1 MWAMPNPDSHRRTL
15 SRPWRRVSFRL
26 TMWVGVGLIV
36 LTSVA
41 AYLGTLVL
49 EDRAVSRMLQTSM
62 WFSDTVKRATH
73 FSMLR
78 NQRDNMHQIIKAIGQ
93 QEGVEAVRVFNKQGR
108 IMFSSRAQE
117 IGHMVDMQAEACYAC
132 HFKDRPLE
140 RLPQA
145 QRSRIFQTKPSQEGR
160 PHRVLGVINP
170 IYTEPACYSDPCHA
184 HPASQK
190 VLGVL
195 DVGLSLA
202 GVDEEVAA
210 TTQGVAGV
218 ALLIFL
224 GIGGLMA
231 VITYFTLSRPL
242 STLVGATR
250 RIARG
255 DYDHPVRID
264 TQDEI
269 GSLAQDFE
277 RMRESVKEKTE
288 ALDESRRR
296 FQTLFEQVPCY
307 ISVQDADFK
316 LVTVNTMFER
326 DFGRKIGE
334 YCYKVYKGRSSKC
347 PNCAVEKSFRD
358 GCIHT
363 AEEVVT
369 GKDGKNRHF
378 LNLAAPIIDRDG
390 GIIAVMEMATDVT
403 DLRRLESELRKSE
416 EKYRLFFN
424 NDPNA
429 IFVFD
434 QRTYEILDANDRA
447 TNEYG
452 YLRNELIGRS
462 FLDLT
467 DPADQ
472 ARVKHFLS
480 AGGNMLARVHHL
492 KKNGGVFMVNMRASY
507 GQYLERM
514 AVIMATADISE
525 TLKTEQQLVQ
535 AAKMATL
542 GEMSAGVAHELN
554 QPLSV
559 LATSVN
565 ILAKQAKSPDGPSP
579 RLLLQV
585 AQELHSQV
593 ERATRIINHLRE
605 FGRKAEV
612 ERCKIDLAQPIEGVF
627 HLLGQQLRVHDIS
640 VELDIPPDLPPVWGD
655 ANRLEQV
662 FINLIMN
669 ARDAIEERRLT
680 NGEMQGFIKVSAA
693 RDNGR
698 IIVNIS
704 DNGLGIPKELE
715 ERIFEPFFTTKEV
728 GKGTGL
734 GLSISYGIVRD
745 YGGTIKVES
754 PPGRGASF
762 TLSFPAALEDKR

>member
-1 MWAMPNPDSHRRTL
+1 MPNPDYHRRTL

-26 TMWVGVGLIV
+26 TLWVGVGLIV

-108 IMFSSRAQE
+108 IVFSSRAQE

-334 YCYKVYKGRSSKC
+334 YCYKVYKGRSSIC

-358 GCIHT
+358 GRIHT
-363 AEEVVT
+363 AEEMVT

-378 LNLAAPIIDRDG
+378 LNLAAPISDRDG

-434 QRTYEILDANDRA
+434 QRSYEILDANDRA

-472 ARVKHFLS
+472 AKVKRFLS

-565 ILAKQAKSPDGPSP
+565 ILDKQAKSPDGPSP
-579 RLLLQV
+579 ALLLQV

-640 VELDIPPDLPPVWGD
+640 VELDIPPDLPPVWGE

-669 ARDAIEERRLT
+669 ARDAIEDRRLT
-680 NGEMQGFIKVSAA
+680 NGDMQGLIKVSAA

-698 IIVNIS
+698 IIVKIS

-762 TLSFPAALEDKR
+762 TLSFPAALEDK

>member
-1 MWAMPNPDSHRRTL
+1 MPNQDTHKQSRF
-15 SRPWRRVSFRL
+15 RPWRRVSFRL
-26 TMWVGVGLIV
+26 TLWVGLCLIV
-36 LTSVA
+36 LTSLA
-41 AYLGTLVL
+41 AYVGSIVL
-49 EDRAVSRMLQTSM
+49 EKRAVHRMLQTSM

-73 FSMLR
+73 YSMLR
-78 NQRDNMHQIIKAIGQ
+78 NQRDNMHQIIKAIGEQ
-93 QEGVEAVRVFNKQGR
+93 QGVEAVRVFNKQGR
-108 IMFSSRAQE
+108 IVFSSRAEE

-145 QRSRIFQTKPSQEGR
+145 QRSRIFQTKPGAGGQ

-184 HPASQK
+184 HPSSQK

-202 GVDEEVAA
+202 GVDQEVTS
-210 TTQGVAGV
+210 TTREVAGV

-224 GIGGLMA
+224 GIAVLMA
-231 VITYFTLSRPL
+231 MITYFTLTRPL

-250 RIARG
+250 RIAQG
-255 DYDHPVRID
+255 DYNHPALIP

-269 GSLAQDFE
+269 GALSQDFE
-277 RMRESVKEKTE
+277 RMRLSVKEKTD
-288 ALDESRRR
+288 ALEESRKR

-316 LVTVNTMFER
+316 LVAFNSMFER
-326 DFGRKIGE
+326 DFGHKIGE
-334 YCYKVYKGRSSKC
+334 YCYQVYKGRNSKC
-347 PNCAVEKSFRD
+347 PNCAVERTFRD
-358 GCIHT
+358 GRIHT
-363 AEEVVT
+363 AEETVK
-369 GKDGKNRHF
+369 GKDGRSIYF

-390 GIIAVMEMATDVT
+390 EIIAVMEMATDVT
-403 DLRRLESELRKSE
+403 DIRRLESELRASE

-434 QRTYEILDANDRA
+434 QRSFEILDANDRA
-447 TNEYG
+447 TSEYG
-452 YLRNELIGRS
+452 YLKEQLIGRS

-472 ARVKHFLS
+472 SKVKRFLKE
-480 AGGNMLARVHHL
+480 GGNMLARVHHL
-492 KKNGGVFMVNMRASY
+492 RKDGEMFMVNMRASY
-507 GQYLERM
+507 GQYLDRM
-514 AVIMATADISE
+514 AVIVATADISE
-525 TLKTEQQLVQ
+525 TLKTEQHLVQ

-554 QPLSV
+554 QPLTV

-565 ILAKQAKSPDGPSP
+565 ILNKQVQKGGGPDPETIG
-579 RLLLQV
+579 QV
-585 AQELHSQV
+585 AAELKAQV

-612 ERCKIDLAQPIEGVF
+612 ERGKVELTRPIEGVF
-627 HLLGQQLRVHDIS
+627 HLLGQQLRVHDIE
-640 VELDIPPDLPPVWGD
+640 VDLDLPQNLPPVWGQV
-655 ANRLEQV
+655 NRFEQV
-662 FINLIMN
+662 FINLVMN
-669 ARDAIEERRLT
+669 ARDAIEEKRLT
-680 NGEMQGFIKVSAA
+680 NGDLKGRIKVSAA
-693 RDNGR
+693 QAGDR
-698 IIVNIS
+698 IKVTIS
-704 DNGLGIPKELE
+704 DNGAGVPHDLT

-745 YGGTIKVES
+745 SGGSIEVTSEL
-754 PPGRGASF
+754 GQGASF
-762 TLSFPAALEDKR
+762 CLSFPAAQEDQ

>member
-1 MWAMPNPDSHRRTL
+1 
-15 SRPWRRVSFRL
+15 
-26 TMWVGVGLIV
+26 
-36 LTSVA
+36 
-41 AYLGTLVL
+41 
-49 EDRAVSRMLQTSM
+49 MLQTSM

-73 FSMLR
+73 YSMLR

-108 IMFSSRAQE
+108 IVFSSRAKE
-117 IGHMVDMQAEACYAC
+117 IGHMVDLQAEACYAC
-132 HFKDRPLE
+132 HYKDRPLE

-145 QRSRIFQTKPSQEGR
+145 QRSRIFETKAGSPGKQ
-160 PHRVLGVINP
+160 HRVLGVINP

-184 HPASQK
+184 HPPSQK

-202 GVDEEVAA
+202 GVDEEVAS
-210 TTQGVAGV
+210 TTREVVGVAF
-218 ALLIFL
+218 LIFL
-224 GIGGLMA
+224 GIAGLMV
-231 VITYFTLSRPL
+231 VITYFTLTRPL

-255 DYDHPVRID
+255 DYNHPALIPS
-264 TQDEI
+264 QDEI
-269 GSLAQDFE
+269 GALSQDFD
-277 RMRESVKEKTE
+277 RMRLSIKEKTE
-288 ALDESRRR
+288 ALEESRRR

-307 ISVQDADFK
+307 ISVQDSDFK
-316 LVTVNTMFER
+316 LVAVNHMFER

-334 YCYKVYKGRSSKC
+334 YCYQVYKGRADKC

-358 GCIHT
+358 GQIHT
-363 AEEVVT
+363 AEETVV
-369 GKDGKNRHF
+369 GKDGQAIYF
-378 LNLAAPIIDRDG
+378 LNLAAPIIDREG
-390 GIIAVMEMATDVT
+390 EIIAVMEMATDVT
-403 DLRRLESELRKSE
+403 DLRRLEGELRASE

-434 QRTYEILDANDRA
+434 QRTFEILDANDRA
-447 TNEYG
+447 TSEYR
-452 YLRNELIGRS
+452 YLKKELIGRS
-462 FLDLT
+462 FLELT

-472 ARVKHFLS
+472 HKVRHFLS
-480 AGGNMLARVHHL
+480 EGGNMLARVHHL
-492 KKNGGVFMVNMRASY
+492 RKTGEVFMVNMRASY
-507 GQYLERM
+507 GQYLDRM
-514 AVIMATADISE
+514 AVIVATADISE
-525 TLKTEQQLVQ
+525 TLQTEQQLVQ

-565 ILAKQAKSPDGPSP
+565 ILNKQVQLEGGPDPETIS
-579 RLLLQV
+579 QV
-585 AQELHSQV
+585 ADELKAQV

-612 ERCKIDLAQPIEGVF
+612 QQGKVNLAQPIEGVF
-627 HLLGQQLRVHDIS
+627 QLLGQQLRVHDID
-640 VELDIPPDLPPVWGD
+640 VELDMPENLPPVWGD
-655 ANRLEQV
+655 VNRFEQV

-669 ARDAIEERRLT
+669 ARDAIEERRLS
-680 NGEMQGFIKVSAA
+680 NGDLRGCIKVKAA
-693 RDNGR
+693 REGGE
-698 IIVNIS
+698 IKVIIS
-704 DNGLGIPKELE
+704 DNGVGVPQELA

-745 YGGTIKVES
+745 SGGTIKVS
-754 PPGRGASF
+754 SDPGQGCIF
-762 TLSFPAALEDKR
+762 YLSFPVALEDE